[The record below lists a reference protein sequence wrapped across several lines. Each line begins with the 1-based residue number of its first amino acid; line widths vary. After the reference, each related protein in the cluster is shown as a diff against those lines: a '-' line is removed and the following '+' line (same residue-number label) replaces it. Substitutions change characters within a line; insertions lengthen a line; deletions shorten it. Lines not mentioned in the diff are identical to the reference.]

1 MHPTGLQLQ
10 NPSSSSDAVPDTHHI
25 LSTSIVNNGESE
37 DWRTI
42 VRFASSSIT
51 RGIDSIVGNTV
62 PVLEAREIVSLGN
75 AEIDNDGRVKVEGMI
90 KEWFERHEPEDE
102 VEEAGRWI
110 CPGCKGVI

>member
-1 MHPTGLQLQ
+1 MQSTGLQLQ

-25 LSTSIVNNGESE
+25 LSTLIVNNEESE

-62 PVLEAREIVSLGN
+62 PVLEAREIISLGHD
-75 AEIDNDGRVKVEGMI
+75 EIDHDGRVKVEGMI
-90 KEWFERHEPEDE
+90 KGRFERHEPEDE
-102 VEEAGRWI
+102 VEEVGRWI

>member
-1 MHPTGLQLQ
+1 MQSTGLQLQ
-10 NPSSSSDAVPDTHHI
+10 NPSSSSAAVPDTHHI
-25 LSTSIVNNGESE
+25 LSTSIVNNEESE

-75 AEIDNDGRVKVEGMI
+75 EEIDHDGRVKVEAMI

-102 VEEAGRWI
+102 VEEVGRWI